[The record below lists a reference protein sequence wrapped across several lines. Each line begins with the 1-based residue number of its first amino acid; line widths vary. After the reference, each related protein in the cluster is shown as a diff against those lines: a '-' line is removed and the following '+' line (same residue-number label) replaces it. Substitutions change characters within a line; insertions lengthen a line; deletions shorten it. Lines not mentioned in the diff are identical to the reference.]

1 MLASKSSGPIVL
13 QIRTYI
19 NHQELKS
26 LSSLWNSLYLEE
38 QYTIFQRFDWNLLAS
53 HSFAAHEGPF
63 VVSAE
68 ASWGAAIIPAV
79 VRYSDSSLRLL
90 GEELFDYRGFL
101 HRGDQEAL
109 HAALG
114 ALAPVWRPL
123 EIVAVRESEARSH
136 GCGMELSVFSGA
148 PYVSPQHIS
157 ADEFGHKH
165 RRLGRNLRRLKQLG
179 FEYRTHNGS
188 NAALIRTIYKLKA
201 SQDRESLFHDSNRVD
216 FLAKLAKLDSS
227 RFEIFTLESGTYLAA
242 ALVTLRD
249 GSCRRFYT
257 GYFHPALGKLSPAL
271 SLIYQVTQ
279 QSLEDGLTC
288 DYMTGEQ
295 PYKLRLATDCA
306 PLYRMKASSE
316 QLAQMAVRHLDVK
329 QAA

>member
-1 MLASKSSGPIVL
+1 VL

-19 NHQELKS
+19 NHQELES
-26 LSSLWNSLYLEE
+26 LSSLWNSLYQEE
-38 QYTIFQRFDWNLLAS
+38 QSTIFQCFEWNLLAS
-53 HSFAAHEGPF
+53 RSFAAHEGPF

-68 ASWGAAIIPAV
+68 ASWGAAIVPAV

-101 HRGDQEAL
+101 HQGDEEVL
-109 HAALG
+109 RAALC

-123 EIVAVRESEARSH
+123 EIVAMRKNEAVDH
-136 GCGMELSVFSGA
+136 NCGLELSIFSGA

-157 ADEFGHKH
+157 AAEFGHRH

-179 FEYRTHNGS
+179 FRYQTHNGS
-188 NAALIRTIYKLKA
+188 NTALIRTIYKLKA
-201 SQDRESLFHDSNRVD
+201 GQDRESLFHDSNRVA
-216 FLAKLAKLDSS
+216 FLAQLAKLDSS

-257 GYFHPALGKLSPAL
+257 GYFHPALGKLSPAI

-279 QSLEDGLTC
+279 QSLEEGLTC
-288 DYMTGEQ
+288 DFMTGEQ
-295 PYKLRLATDCA
+295 PYKLRLATDSV
-306 PLYRMKASSE
+306 PLYRMKATSE
-316 QLAQMAVRHLDVK
+316 QLAAITDRHVDVRH
-329 QAA
+329 AA

>member
-1 MLASKSSGPIVL
+1 VL

-19 NHQELKS
+19 NHQELES
-26 LSSLWNSLYLEE
+26 LSSLWNSLYREE
-38 QYTIFQRFDWNLLAS
+38 QNTVFQRFDWNLLAAQ
-53 HSFAAHEGPF
+53 SFAAREGPF
-63 VVSAE
+63 VVSAK

-101 HRGDQEAL
+101 HQGDEEVL
-109 HAALG
+109 RAALG

-123 EIVAVRESEARSH
+123 EIVAMRESEARRH
-136 GCGMELSVFSGA
+136 GYGLELAPFSGA
-148 PYVSPQHIS
+148 PFISPQHIS
-157 ADEFGHKH
+157 ADEFGHEH
-165 RRLGRNLRRLKQLG
+165 RRLSRNLRRLKQLG
-179 FEYRTHNGS
+179 FEYRMHDGG

-201 SQDRESLFHDSNRVD
+201 SQDRESLFHDSIRVA
-216 FLAKLAKLDSS
+216 FLAQLARLDSS

-257 GYFHPALGKLSPAL
+257 GYFHPALVKLSPAL

-279 QSLEDGLTC
+279 ESLEVGLTC
-288 DYMTGEQ
+288 DYMTGKQ
-295 PYKLRLATDCA
+295 PYKLRLAKDCV
-306 PLYRMKASSE
+306 PLYRMKASAE
-316 QLAQMAVRHLDVK
+316 QLSVIAARHADAR

>member
-1 MLASKSSGPIVL
+1 M
-13 QIRTYI
+13 
-19 NHQELKS
+19 
-26 LSSLWNSLYLEE
+26 WNSLYREE
-38 QYTIFQRFDWNLLAS
+38 QNTVFQRFDWNLLAAQ
-53 HSFAAHEGPF
+53 SFAAQEGPF

-101 HRGDQEAL
+101 HRGDQEVL

-114 ALAPVWRPL
+114 TLAPVWRPL
-123 EIVAVRESEARSH
+123 EIVAMREGEERSH
-136 GCGMELSVFSGA
+136 GCGLELTPFSGA
-148 PYVSPQHIS
+148 PFVNPQHIS

-165 RRLGRNLRRLKQLG
+165 RRLGRNLRRLKQMG
-179 FEYRTHNGS
+179 FEYRTHSGS

-201 SQDRESLFHDSNRVD
+201 SQDRESLFHDSNRVE
-216 FLAKLAKLDSS
+216 FLAQLAKLDSS
-227 RFEIFTLESGTYLAA
+227 RFEIFTLESGAYLAA

-249 GSCRRFYT
+249 GGCRRFYT

-279 QSLEDGLTC
+279 ESLEAGLTC

-295 PYKLRLATDCA
+295 PYKLRLATDSV

-316 QLAQMAVRHLDVK
+316 QLSAIAARHADAK